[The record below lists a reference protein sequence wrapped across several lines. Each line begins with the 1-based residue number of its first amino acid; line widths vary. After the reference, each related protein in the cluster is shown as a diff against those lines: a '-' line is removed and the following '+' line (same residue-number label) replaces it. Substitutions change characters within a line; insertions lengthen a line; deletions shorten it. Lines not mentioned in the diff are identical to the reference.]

1 MNRGEVWWVQF
12 AATVG
17 SEVTKTRPAIIV
29 SNNVSNRYMP
39 RVQVIPLTSHTGRL
53 YPSEALVTVA
63 GTQSK
68 AMADQIATA
77 DKSRL
82 KKILGKLS
90 AQDMQAVDRVIR
102 IQLGIPL

>member
-1 MNRGEVWWVQF
+1 MQF
-12 AATVG
+12 DATVG
-17 SEVTKTRPAIIV
+17 SEIQKTRPAVIV

-39 RVQVIPLTSHTGRL
+39 RVLVVPLTSNTGRI
-53 YPSEALVTVA
+53 YPSEALVTVS

-77 DKSRL
+77 DKGRL

-90 AQDMQAVDRVIR
+90 AQDMQAVDRAMR